1 MISCKFE
8 KRNIS
13 FKKITWFINKID
25 MSRYILTCGK
35 WNIIWAICFSFS
47 NNKTPKT
54 PIEKKKI
61 ASSGSGSSGQKA
73 NASVS
78 VSVVIKYFS
87 ILHLSGS
94 VCTVIGSLAVCI
106 VKYRPLDFMVYL
118 LGNAPYKN
126 V

>member
-1 MISCKFE
+1 
-8 KRNIS
+8 
-13 FKKITWFINKID
+13 

-35 WNIIWAICFSFS
+35 WNIIWAIWFSFS

-87 ILHLSGS
+87 LLHLSGS